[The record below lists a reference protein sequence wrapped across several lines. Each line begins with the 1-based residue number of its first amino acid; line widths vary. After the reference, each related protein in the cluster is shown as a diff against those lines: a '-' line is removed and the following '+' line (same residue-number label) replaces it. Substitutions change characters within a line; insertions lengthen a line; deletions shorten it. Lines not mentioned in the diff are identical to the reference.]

1 MIHLVIMSIMLIKYN
16 YHVFIIII
24 ITIGHR
30 EVVVKSAIKG
40 EQLQKQ
46 VKKDSVNL
54 TELESLNSLS
64 GNYYPMYSL
73 SLFITIIII
82 ISLCR

>member
-1 MIHLVIMSIMLIKYN
+1 MIHLVIMSITQIKYN

-82 ISLCR
+82 SLCR